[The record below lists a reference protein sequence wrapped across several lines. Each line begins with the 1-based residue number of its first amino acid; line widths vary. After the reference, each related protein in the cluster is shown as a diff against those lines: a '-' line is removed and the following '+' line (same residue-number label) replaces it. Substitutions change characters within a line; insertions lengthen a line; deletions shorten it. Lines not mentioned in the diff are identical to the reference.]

1 MKHNYFNLNQNA
13 SKNDGQVPR
22 NVQMSRYC
30 PQPDSVSNPC
40 RCRDLA
46 TPRVFSAVFTARA
59 WKHVAMIFAV
69 LVMSMANIGMAWAYS
84 MEIYFCPEDLWG
96 EYWDESTKYCQ
107 LNLNKRCDGND
118 AWETYSMTKTAW
130 TKDGKAIWKGNPTN
144 LCKDGAQQ
152 IQFLRKLKSNN
163 YQEWSNQVYDGWMM
177 YNSTNTFYYG
187 SWQALSKDQVVN
199 GGYVYFDNSATQW
212 SNTYKYLVIG
222 HNSYSRVY
230 PLTQISN
237 TNLWYVYLDGKANHV
252 WEDATYCAFIGSN
265 SSWSDGE
272 WGPGNVSTASKYT
285 ATFPVNYS
293 NSILS
298 GKFYL
303 YRPVSSSN
311 GMELNRDR
319 YDAYGG
325 LNWDI
330 TFKAKI
336 KAFGEDSYEEGASK
350 GKVSVNRYSYGSAT
364 ACNSSSSKDG
374 VLAVGGTSG
383 TYTMGYVSTRCT
395 LTVANVVDGYTFR
408 GWYADGSRLS
418 ETSPYRT
425 YSPKETTVYAYFE
438 ANSYTITYNNMTG
451 ATNHPSNPSSYGVT
465 SSTITLQA
473 PTKDGYVF
481 AGWCSDEDCK
491 TRVTS
496 IPSGSTGN
504 KVLYAKWLSAHEPGK
519 YVTATGSGGYGKT
532 LTDVSGIGY
541 ERYLFGISS
550 SKVYVGAAAR
560 VTSKGSACVLSYA
573 TATGNFD
580 SGGEWLSGTAIG
592 NNGSGS
598 QDFTG
603 TEFASCGTVDGLK
616 LTAEGQGL
624 LLYVKGYSELAIV
637 GKDNNST
644 KGNKKY
650 LQVKINGSD
659 DTKDLSTDKTIRRY
673 TLTPGT
679 AYTIQITSLSN
690 QESQFWGFS
699 LKPGTPTITSSSLS
713 GAEYAQGASAT
724 PLSVTATK
732 LVSSGT
738 TLSYQWYSNTTAS
751 NTGGTIIGGA
761 TSASY
766 TPPTTSAG
774 TKYYYC
780 VVSETG
786 CNSTTSA
793 VSGAITVTAAAP
805 SCSAPTSPN
814 ISGTTAYTA
823 GNTISL
829 TASATGTS
837 GSTTYTWYKGADWA
851 TASAGSSVGSSATFT
866 KASCVVGDAGT
877 YWCNISHG
885 TGCEVQVSK
894 AITVSAAPTVGTF
907 SPASGSTV
915 KSGTTVTVTGS
926 TGSTVYYQ
934 WSSSSSAPAAAT
946 IVSSGTAGTSG
957 AATVTTSGISSSA
970 TYLYVVASNGGVN
983 SAVSSASYTIDDT
996 APTLSSSVPA
1006 NSATNVNTSGTIVLT
1021 FSEAIASVDA
1031 TKFTLTNAT
1040 KGAVAIDGSNNTKV
1054 NIAYSGASNSTTV
1067 TLATAAGAV
1076 TDAVGNSSAALSNIS
1091 FTTKAAASLTAL
1103 VSGTR
1108 YDVAVMVPN
1117 GTTITSSDQFV
1128 DGISANSKFEL
1139 IGTGSGA
1146 TGTTMKVK
1154 SDAKT
1159 VNGIDFANS
1168 YYFGTGAS
1176 LSSNTPTNYAIKF
1189 IIPSTGTLTVWVRNG
1204 KDIKLGKEGVAG
1216 TALVAS
1222 QTNEYYNYTLD
1233 VTAGTYYLYATAGST
1248 TLYAVKFDAAVA
1260 CTTAPTVTAGSNS
1273 SVGSTTATVSCTGGI
1288 SSLGTGSCTI
1298 TEYGFVISESANPE
1312 IGGSGVTQHE
1322 VGTSYASTGTSFSKD
1337 LTGLTAE
1344 TTYYVR
1350 PYATNG
1356 FGTAYGTQTSF
1367 TTEAADD
1374 ECTPTTLFSMVVN
1387 PSAADYKLSASTE
1400 MTSEL
1405 TSRLTSY
1412 SGGTPSIYNTTAS
1425 SNKDVIK
1432 NNTIYLGSNDVYL
1445 KVVLSGGNTLQAG
1458 DVITITTRTAY
1469 QPYITKTTTRTTT
1482 PTMTKTGSSD
1492 PYTYSITLA
1501 NTNAASGKDIIGG
1514 GTLYFWKNSSA
1525 VEIRSITITRPCE
1538 EDEEECK
1545 TPNITNIASTT
1556 NMTTAE
1562 TKSLNVTLGNP
1573 DALTGTVSYAW
1584 TNSDGTTIADAAK
1597 ATGANTS
1604 RLTLT
1609 EPAAGTYT
1617 FKCTVTNDCGGGDS
1631 QSANSAVFT
1640 VVVTA
1645 SSGCTEIAKVIVSG
1659 TSTGTDSGTKIA
1671 ETGGYGV
1678 KLENTTA
1685 SHGGNTGYKIGSNNY
1700 VYLQLASV
1708 EQFQNGDKVKVYI
1721 TNLSDQGDSK
1731 LHIFQGTTAAG
1742 TEVATVETPVLGWNE
1757 ATLSGV
1763 TSGNRSLTIHRS
1775 SGTTEQNHYIYAFAV
1790 ERCKDCSPATFE
1802 GMSYDE
1808 TEYTVGASASA
1819 ITVTNPENADS
1830 YQWYYNTVNDRSD
1843 ATKTEETGA
1852 TSASFTPSTTAAFA
1866 IRYYWCELTNDCGT
1880 VKTPTVGITV
1890 RASKSNPTVTWTNP
1904 SSVNYGGGGYSIRAT
1919 VDQTTWDGTLT
1930 ASMLTAP
1937 TGIAITKVTIGA
1949 DAGKKYIE
1957 VKFDVLTSFDTETY
1971 GSTIPFVL
1979 SLPETTNYN
1988 ELVSEKD
1995 LTYSACAGGGDS
2007 DNSYVIGYSNADATN
2022 VSSSAA
2028 FRAYN
2033 TASNWYS
2040 AGNTTFTDMTST
2052 DGFSISA
2059 TNKSGYY
2066 WKNDGSFTTS
2076 GSSDNRLIT
2085 LKLAKNNGATIRWT
2099 NEALSFTKIRIIGRN
2114 TSSDESSTFTVSNG
2128 TTEKTFTFES
2138 GSSIIQTKEV
2148 VMDFVAGSEKGV
2160 VISGGT
2166 KELNVLIELVP
2177 ASGGGTLTT
2186 TLAFA
2191 SAGPLNKQTS
2201 DANFTNTAS
2210 VTGANSNTLGTITY
2224 SSNHPEIASVNT
2236 ATGEVTLVAAGTA
2249 VITATLSRSGCYK
2262 SATASYTINVTEV
2275 TCEEPAG
2282 VIAVTSGSTEVC
2294 SVPVGLTLT
2303 HIEGATVQWYN
2314 GDAEISNGGS
2324 YTITNPTTTTSVLS
2338 TTTPGN
2344 YSAKAYKDCE
2354 KAAAKRSNTIKVVSA
2369 ASEVD
2374 VTPIIEKW
2382 YIKNGRPT
2390 PDIALWQL
2398 GEGTSLKS
2406 VAWSPTN
2413 TTGLTAAGDI
2423 YEQEGIVYLTGK
2435 EPSANETGED
2445 KSYTLTLTVYNSCG
2459 SETVMSGK
2467 TITIVHQKNTDKHV
2481 LAFVVTGKGKGGWTE
2496 GISANQTTKV
2506 PLYNAIANNFAVQP
2520 TNIYSTDDEK
2530 KLKEYYS
2537 QYDILCITDY
2547 PNTGTKGVNGKS
2559 YVDAIGSLIDI
2570 RPILTME
2577 AYVSGL
2583 ANWRSKGV
2591 VGTRTTP
2598 TRRQYNMLL
2607 QCKDHEIFSGTSP
2620 ETLGEGDD
2628 IMYRVN
2634 MVDSTRSRYA
2644 ELDAVGKSSHAS
2656 DTAALQGFTTGE
2668 MDLLALGLIDNGSGT
2683 DLQVGAERQTNM
2695 KARMMVLGINSY
2707 AMERL
2712 SEDGETVVI
2721 NALNYLMKKN
2731 AEDIED
2737 CSNYF
2742 LGGASGDARNWHNVA
2757 NWSGAT
2763 LPDKTQEV
2771 RILAP
2776 CEIRNGQKAHVARV
2790 KIVPDGNYKSVP
2802 VTGGSLTIAAG
2813 GALVVDGKVQAATA
2827 PNYYEARPTSAGNLT
2842 ILASADAQ
2850 GALIFD
2856 NSEGETQATVQM
2868 YSPSYWE
2875 IMEGTNKKKS
2885 YWSYVA
2891 IPIQDAYVGEFFYGA
2906 VTYLYDETEGWIRK
2920 RIGTH
2925 LHAFE
2930 GIGLSLPE
2938 GHTETFY
2945 GPLAPTEDRT
2955 VTLTKTT
2962 SGGDGENLIGNSWT
2976 APIQIANFEA
2986 SDFGSATP
2994 NVMIYCT
3001 GRDGTQD
3008 GVRENAVYV
3017 TATADNDGNVSAGQW
3032 VSIPI
3037 NVPSLDGYDG
3047 LKVIPAMQAFQVTT
3061 GTETSLTLNY
3071 DKLVR
3076 DVNIISDNLTEKQH
3090 APARRSSG
3098 AKKSLMSTMRVR
3110 VSGVKTR
3117 TDVWLLEDDRF
3128 SDEFDNG
3135 WEAKYAECDDRSAQL
3150 YAQSETGNMS
3160 FLAKPDIEGT
3170 VLGFAPSK
3178 DGNQYLF
3185 TFHYVGD
3192 DEYYLNDLKLT
3203 TATLISNENN
3213 YLFTYEEG
3221 DTNRFYISRQP
3232 LGAPAVATGMENPR
3246 EEAKPRKFIY
3256 KDKMYIL
3263 YNGRV
3268 FDATGKV
3275 VK

>member
-1 MKHNYFNLNQNA
+1 MKNLNLFEKCNRRIA
-13 SKNDGQVPR
+13 K
-22 NVQMSRYC
+22 
-30 PQPDSVSNPC
+30 
-40 RCRDLA
+40 
-46 TPRVFSAVFTARA
+46 RVTL
-59 WKHVAMIFAV
+59 IAV
-69 LVMSMANIGMAWAYS
+69 LLAMCIPQMWADDRGFWDSGTGSVRFYRNNAYEYWCSINKDGVSDFPLGNIDSDDGLYWTDAWAKV
-84 MEIYFCPEDLWG
+84 WG
-96 EYWDESTKYCQ
+96 GTDIFNNITLKY
-107 LNLNKRCDGND
+107 RV
-118 AWETYSMTKTAW
+118 
-130 TKDGKAIWKGNPTN
+130 KG
-144 LCKDGAQQ
+144 
-152 IQFLRKLKSNN
+152 
-163 YQEWSNQVYDGWMM
+163 
-177 YNSTNTFYYG
+177 
-187 SWQALSKDQVVN
+187 
-199 GGYVYFDNSATQW
+199 
-212 SNTYKYLVIG
+212 
-222 HNSYSRVY
+222 
-230 PLTQISN
+230 
-237 TNLWYVYLDGKANHV
+237 
-252 WEDATYCAFIGSN
+252 EDAGEGP
-265 SSWSDGE
+265 SWSD
-272 WGPGNVSTASKYT
+272 Y
-285 ATFPVNYS
+285 
-293 NSILS
+293 
-298 GKFYL
+298 
-303 YRPVSSSN
+303 
-311 GMELNRDR
+311 
-319 YDAYGG
+319 G
-325 LNWDI
+325 LNWNNNFQTDGKWNQYWDVTSKQQYCSTSGLAAGNYEVEFYFEGGGKDGNTYYANNNGGNYHANFTLRRKI
-330 TFKAKI
+330 TYHTDGSTA
-336 KAFGEDSYEEGASK
+336 
-350 GKVSVNRYSYGSAT
+350 GSA
-364 ACNSSSSKDG
+364 
-374 VLAVGGTSG
+374 
-383 TYTMGYVSTRCT
+383 
-395 LTVANVVDGYTFR
+395 
-408 GWYADGSRLS
+408 
-418 ETSPYRT
+418 P
-425 YSPKETTVYAYFE
+425 
-438 ANSYTITYNNMTG
+438 
-451 ATNHPSNPSSYGVT
+451 ATNPEYFGGAATVRDNTGLLRRS
-465 SSTITLQA
+465 
-473 PTKDGYVF
+473 DGKVF
-481 AGWCSDEDCK
+481 AGWADSKARADA
-491 TRVTS
+491 
-496 IPSGSTGN
+496 GN
-504 KVLYAKWLSAHEPGK
+504 IDHEPGQSNMSVTLTADLDLYPVWK
-519 YVTATGSGGYGKT
+519 DGYYLITPGATSFNLYPTAPFLTKSATTGTSITVNGVNFSSKCWQAGSGAKVVGLVYNEGNHIVYDTQTDNEDVFVYAKGTGNLHYVILKDGVAYTAEASDTVAIGSEKVFKFSIAHSKKSRLVIGFNSSTPKVANIKVVKHGSPLADPCTPGYQLSFPGRAGTAKSGSIDGITLVGNSNLTFGTGNVFQPKTQNSHYAQFTTTATAVQLQVTTTNNVNFYVCTDKSNPTTTGVT
-532 LTDVSGIGY
+532 LG
-541 ERYLFGISS
+541 
-550 SKVYVGAAAR
+550 
-560 VTSKGSACVLSYA
+560 GSAA
-573 TATGNFD
+573 THSANLQPSTTYYIVPNGNQVD
-580 SGGEWLSGTAIG
+580 ISRIA
-592 NNGSGS
+592 
-598 QDFTG
+598 
-603 TEFASCGTVDGLK
+603 FASCASFTATRDGQSSGSYTVGDYDGSA
-616 LTAEGQGL
+616 LTCTPS
-624 LLYVKGYSELAIV
+624 VKGF
-637 GKDNNST
+637 
-644 KGNKKY
+644 
-650 LQVKINGSD
+650 
-659 DTKDLSTDKTIRRY
+659 Y
-673 TLTPGT
+673 T
-679 AYTIQITSLSN
+679 
-690 QESQFWGFS
+690 
-699 LKPGTPTITSSSLS
+699 
-713 GAEYAQGASAT
+713 
-724 PLSVTATK
+724 
-732 LVSSGT
+732 
-738 TLSYQWYSNTTAS
+738 YQWKQNTSNSKAGAVNAVGTGANTAS
-751 NTGGTIIGGA
+751 F
-761 TSASY
+761 
-766 TPPTTSAG
+766 TPNPASAG
-774 TKYYYC
+774 TYYYYC
-780 VVSETG
+780 VATNGCSSAQETTLSGAFTFSET
-786 CNSTTSA
+786 
-793 VSGAITVTAAAP
+793 
-805 SCSAPTSPN
+805 CSAPTSPS

-823 GNTISL
+823 GGTISL

-851 TASAGSSVGSSATFT
+851 TASASSSVGSGATFT

-877 YWCNISHG
+877 YWCNISNG

-1067 TLATAAGAV
+1067 TLATVAGAV

-1103 VSGTR
+1103 VSGTLYR
-1108 YDVAVMVPN
+1108 VADIV
-1117 GTTITSSDQFV
+1117 
-1128 DGISANSKFEL
+1128 
-1139 IGTGSGA
+1139 
-1146 TGTTMKVK
+1146 TGTTC
-1154 SDAKT
+1154 D
-1159 VNGIDFANS
+1159 NGSGYGTTEHDFW
-1168 YYFGTGAS
+1168 GT
-1176 LSSNTPTNYAIKF
+1176 SSNNRFKLLGGDGTALKAKSTESAESNTGKSFIGEIYIFQANTDHDKTTDPTQGAIEF
-1189 IIPSTGTLTVWVRNG
+1189 VIPSSGTLTVWPIDKNG
-1204 KDIKLGKEGVAG
+1204 SQLEIKKSGVKASG
-1216 TALVAS
+1216 EYNLKTSNATTYSVAI
-1222 QTNEYYNYTLD
+1222 D
-1233 VTAGTYYLYATAGST
+1233 VTAGTYYIYAPTTSKRGLYG
-1248 TLYAVKFDAAVA
+1248 LQFDAAVA

-1288 SSLGTGSCTI
+1288 SSLGTGSCMI
-1298 TEYGFVISESANPE
+1298 TEYGFVIGTSANPTL
-1312 IGGSGVTQHE
+1312 SNTVHE
-1322 VGTSYASTGTSFSKD
+1322 VGTTYTTTGTSFSKN
-1337 LTGLTAE
+1337 LTGLTAS

-1356 FGTAYGTQTSF
+1356 YGTDYGTQTSF

-1685 SHGGNTGYKIGSNNY
+1685 SYGGNTGYKIGSNNY

-1721 TNLSDQGDSK
+1721 TNLSDQGDHK

-1852 TSASFTPSTTAAFA
+1852 TSASFTPSTTAAFGT
-1866 IRYYWCELTNDCGT
+1866 RYYWCELTNDCGT

-1890 RASKSNPTVTWTNP
+1890 SASKSNPTVTWTNP

-1937 TGIAITKVTIGA
+1937 TGIAITNVTIGA

-1957 VKFDVLTSFDTETY
+1957 VRFDVQTSFDTETY

-2620 ETLGEGDD
+2620 ETIGEGDD

-2986 SDFGSATP
+2986 SDFGSATQ
-2994 NVMIYCT
+2994 NVMIYST

-3008 GVRENAVYV
+3008 GVRENAVYE
-3017 TATADNDGNVSAGQW
+3017 TATVENDGNVSAGQW

-3090 APARRSSG
+3090 APARRSAG

-3232 LGAPAVATGMENPR
+3232 LGAPAVATGVDNPR
-3246 EEAKPRKFIY
+3246 EEVKPRKFIY
-3256 KDKMYIL
+3256 NNKMYIL